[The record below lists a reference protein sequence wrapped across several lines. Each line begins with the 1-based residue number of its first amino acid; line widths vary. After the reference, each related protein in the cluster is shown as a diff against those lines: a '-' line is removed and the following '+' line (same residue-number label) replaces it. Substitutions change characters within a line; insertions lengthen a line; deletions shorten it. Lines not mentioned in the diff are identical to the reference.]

1 VARVDLIHPWFLP
14 QPVTTSNSGNR
25 QIRAIGDYVA
35 CIRQAE
41 EAATITK
48 VGFYFD
54 ARGTNATPGT
64 CRVGIQS
71 VNTSG
76 DPSGTWLGYT
86 DYTANAT
93 NFPNF
98 SGVNLDITANGTAS
112 VTRGQLYAIV
122 MYAQSGTWDASNNL
136 QFTTLFAGAGQYIT
150 AFPTMKSVVGGA
162 ASNNNGAQPHPNIYC
177 ESSTATYGN
186 PQVTPVNIASYN
198 SGSTPD
204 EIGVKFTFN
213 ASWTTSFN
221 VLGIQGILGITN
233 SAATGTLKLYDSAN
247 NLLQSKTFTSTEFV
261 AGNAAVLN
269 RTILFDATTLSDLTP
284 GDTYRITIEAT
295 NASLGTTTML
305 QTAFPNSTVVRAF
318 VGDATYHRTERTNAG
333 SWTDT
338 TDRVPSWKLIISAAT
353 ASGGGGSA
361 VYNHVGMTGGIRG

>member
-1 VARVDLIHPWFLP
+1 MARVDFIHPWFLP
-14 QPVTTSNSGNR
+14 QPVTTTNSGNR

-41 EAATITK
+41 EDATITK

-98 SGVNLDITANGTAS
+98 SGVNLSITANGTAS

-136 QFTTLFAGAGQYIT
+136 QFTTLFAGSGQYIT
-150 AFPTMKSVVGGA
+150 AFPTMKSIIAGA
-162 ASNNNGAQPHPNIYC
+162 ANNNNGSQPHPNIYC
-177 ESSTATYGN
+177 ESATATYGN
-186 PQVTPVNIASYN
+186 PQITPTNQASYN
-198 SGSTPD
+198 SGGSPD
-204 EIGVKFTFN
+204 EIGIKFSLES
-213 ASWTTSFN
+213 SWTTSFN
-221 VLGIQGILGITN
+221 ILGIQGILGVTN
-233 SAATGTLKLYDSAN
+233 SAATGVLKLYDSGGS
-247 NLLQSKTFTSTEFV
+247 LLQSKSFTATELS
-261 AGNAAVLN
+261 AGNTAVLN
-269 RTILFDATTLSDLTP
+269 RTLMFDTTTLVNLTP
-284 GDTYRITIEAT
+284 GSTYRIAIEAT
-295 NASLGTTTML
+295 AASLGFTTMI
-305 QTAFPNSTVVRAF
+305 QVAFPNATVVRAF
-318 VGDATYHRTERTNAG
+318 VGSGTYMRTERTNAG
-333 SWTDT
+333 AWTDT
-338 TDRVPSWKLIISAAT
+338 DTVVPAWKLIISAAT
-353 ASGGGGSA
+353 GSTGGGM
-361 VYNHVGMTGGIRG
+361 VVHPGMSGGIRG